1 MTQTFVSPLV
11 DSGKA
16 IPTKANR
23 AGYVRM
29 LYDSCGGSRM
39 NILNALK
46 KEQNKLVRK
55 LERIQGAI
63 AALGEA
69 EDERSGTAAH
79 QRGTEEALGSKEAGK

>member
-1 MTQTFVSPLV
+1 
-11 DSGKA
+11 
-16 IPTKANR
+16 
-23 AGYVRM
+23 
-29 LYDSCGGSRM
+29 M